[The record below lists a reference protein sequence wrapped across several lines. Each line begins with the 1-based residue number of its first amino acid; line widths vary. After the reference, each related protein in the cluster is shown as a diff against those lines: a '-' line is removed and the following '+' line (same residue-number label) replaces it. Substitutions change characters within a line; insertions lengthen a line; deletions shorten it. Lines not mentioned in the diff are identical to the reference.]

1 MLVSIYDE
9 LNEFIKQLE
18 IITVYSEN
26 FSPNQQGLSE
36 ASDKVMQIK
45 EELDTK
51 YQREMLVLSGSKT
64 YGLSVVELTCQSNSS
79 KFIYSESFIEQC
91 IKTENFRFSFG
102 EVSESDLSQSLKSP
116 FSRVY
121 YDFNEDSTK
130 RLCYLLNVSLPS
142 LEELKEI
149 IDNTDDAESVIA
161 RYCDSSIIQ
170 NENSFSDVFEI
181 FDLFSSLEK
190 DSEDYSLY
198 LNLFNMLVCHMLK
211 NYSDCFLSHCFAVDN
226 EALHDLVID
235 LITDNETLIA
245 TCGPILL
252 YIAAKEGKI
261 GLLKCLI
268 HDKKLDHMLV
278 NIYGGNSLLHIASNY
293 GYMNIVRWL
302 VGSLKVGSEDI
313 SANSVLFNERG
324 LTPLHLASGQ
334 GHLNVVR
341 YLSNKN
347 RDLLNSKDK
356 NGKVALYYAS
366 AGGHLD
372 IVKYLV
378 QEGLDPSMEATPLD
392 SALEVGALYNQVEI
406 VNYLLSKGLLLAI
419 QSGDLARVQSFIV
432 EKGLNLS
439 DLELESS
446 NTLHNAIVNA
456 AIVDGHLDIVRYL
469 IEEVGCDPNIREN
482 DGLNALHC
490 AANRGHLNI
499 VKYLIVEG
507 GAILI

>member
-1 MLVSIYDE
+1 M
-9 LNEFIKQLE
+9 
-18 IITVYSEN
+18 
-26 FSPNQQGLSE
+26 
-36 ASDKVMQIK
+36 
-45 EELDTK
+45 
-51 YQREMLVLSGSKT
+51 
-64 YGLSVVELTCQSNSS
+64 
-79 KFIYSESFIEQC
+79 
-91 IKTENFRFSFG
+91 
-102 EVSESDLSQSLKSP
+102 
-116 FSRVY
+116 
-121 YDFNEDSTK
+121 
-130 RLCYLLNVSLPS
+130 
-142 LEELKEI
+142 
-149 IDNTDDAESVIA
+149 
-161 RYCDSSIIQ
+161 
-170 NENSFSDVFEI
+170 
-181 FDLFSSLEK
+181 
-190 DSEDYSLY
+190 
-198 LNLFNMLVCHMLK
+198 
-211 NYSDCFLSHCFAVDN
+211 
-226 EALHDLVID
+226 
-235 LITDNETLIA
+235 IA

-302 VGSLKVGSEDI
+302 VGSLKVGSKKIFSLPHLLLND
-313 SANSVLFNERG
+313 RG
-324 LTPLHLASGQ
+324 LTPLHLASSQ

-378 QEGLDPSMEATPLD
+378 QEGLDPSMETTPLD

-439 DLELESS
+439 DLELERVP

-469 IEEVGCDPNIREN
+469 IEEMNYDPNIREN
-482 DGLNALHC
+482 DGLNALLL

-499 VKYLIVEG
+499 VKYLIEERKYDFNIRFAADRGYLNIVRYLIEEG
-507 GAILI
+507 LILRN